1 MSYIRRLKDI
11 NAMKLEM
18 NVLYK
23 ASKGHSSDGAYGE
36 CPI

>member
-11 NAMKLEM
+11 QAKELMV

>member
-1 MSYIRRLKDI
+1 MSYIRPLKDI
-11 NAMKLEM
+11 QAMGLVV